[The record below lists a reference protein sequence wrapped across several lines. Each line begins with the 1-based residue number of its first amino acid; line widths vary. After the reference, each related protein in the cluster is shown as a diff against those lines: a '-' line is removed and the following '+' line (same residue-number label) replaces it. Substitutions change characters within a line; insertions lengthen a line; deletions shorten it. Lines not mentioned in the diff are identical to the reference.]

1 MRRRRILVTTSPAY
15 GHALPMLPLLRAARA
30 AGHDV
35 VVATGPDFVPAMRE
49 RGLDAVAA
57 GPTMSDMWRRH
68 VEAADR
74 APAQEQ
80 HLVGVA
86 TLFGD
91 SAAER
96 LVDLEP
102 FAREWRPDVVVHEVL
117 ELAGPV
123 LAARLGVPAVV
134 HGFGP
139 MFPFYEVL
147 AGAAADRP
155 GLQDVWGLLSAEE
168 CVDITPPSLHP
179 EGPAP
184 WPLAR
189 SLRPSPGEPGAHDL
203 PDDVRRLLA
212 DGDAVY
218 FTLGTVLNK
227 ATGELTAGI
236 EALAGLGRP
245 LLVTTGPDVDPA
257 SLAPLPDDV
266 LAVRFLPQARVLPEV
281 DLVVSQCGAGIM
293 LGALANGRP
302 QVALPRGADQPMHAQ
317 LVERAG
323 AGVAVPPPLFGV
335 DAIRD
340 AAQRVLTDPSFA
352 TAAAEVRA
360 EIEAMPAPEEVAAA
374 LWG

>member
-30 AGHDV
+30 AGHEV
-35 VVATGPDFVPAMRE
+35 LVATGPDFVPALRE
-49 RGLDAVAA
+49 RGLDAAAA
-57 GPTMSDMWRRH
+57 GPVWSDMWRRH
-68 VEAADR
+68 VEASER
-74 APAQEQ
+74 APADVQ

-96 LVDLEP
+96 LTDLEP
-102 FAREWRPDVVVHEVL
+102 LARRWKPDVVVHEML

-123 LAARLGVPAVV
+123 LADRLGVPAVV

-139 MFPFYEVL
+139 LFPFYEMI
-147 AGAAADRP
+147 AGAVAERP
-155 GLQDVWGLLSAEE
+155 GLEDVWGLLSAEE
-168 CVDITPPSLHP
+168 CVDVTPPSLHP
-179 EGPAP
+179 DGPTP
-184 WPLAR
+184 WPGAR
-189 SLRPSPGEPGAHDL
+189 PLRPSAGEPGGQDL
-203 PDDVRRLLA
+203 PDEVRSLLA

-218 FTLGTVLNK
+218 FTLGTVLNT
-227 ATGELTAGI
+227 AGNELAAGI

-245 LLVTTGPDVDPA
+245 VLVTTGPDVDPDA
-257 SLAPLPDDV
+257 LAPVPDHV

-293 LGALANGRP
+293 LGALANGTA

-340 AAQRVLTDPSFA
+340 AAQRVLGDPSFA
-352 TAAAEVRA
+352 TAAAAVRA
-360 EIEAMPAPEEVAAA
+360 EIEAMPAPAEVAAE